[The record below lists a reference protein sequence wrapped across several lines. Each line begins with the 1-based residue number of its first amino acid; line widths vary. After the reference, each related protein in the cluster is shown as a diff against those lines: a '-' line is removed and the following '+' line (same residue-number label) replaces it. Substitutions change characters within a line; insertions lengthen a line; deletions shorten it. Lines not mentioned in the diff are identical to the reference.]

1 MSETIKLGELEV
13 EVLDLTRR
21 LDRIEG
27 DQSKFD
33 SRLKN
38 IEEQVTLYNSNIK
51 RFWERDWPLIENTI
65 SEINGRLNLLVK
77 ENTEA
82 RLENV
87 EARIRVAVAAVE
99 DKNQIAGLQAKT
111 KVLEEELAAQRSV
124 LLKLLVSAAGG
135 GATIVAIVEGVQA
148 FLGAP

>member
-1 MSETIKLGELEV
+1 MSETMKLGDLEV

-99 DKNQIAGLQAKT
+99 DKNQIAGLQTKT
-111 KVLEEELAAQRSV
+111 KALEDELAAQRSV

-135 GATIVAIVEGVQA
+135 GATIVAIVEGIQA
-148 FLGAP
+148 FMRTP